1 MVLKKKRA
9 PDTIKKKK
17 MVPCLKTQELIV
29 QRSELIFS
37 AKLTNN
43 RKEKNPR
50 VI

>member
-9 PDTIKKKK
+9 PDTRKKK